1 MVPLLESISDDS
13 HSTTTFK
20 NLSNGT
26 PMPSVDLTLTSRPR
40 RLLYL
45 ADALYPPLSAH
56 PEHPDIFL
64 QRILQLAWT
73 ATIRSFSYTTT
84 LYIGEQYHTGRCY
97 VGEAARAFSGPTV
110 QIHIDPHDAV
120 RDLFAQS
127 VETLAS
133 LRNTTVVANGISG
146 IDRKEGGFNV
156 TIVYERQPSN
166 ESCKARC
173 ETCCPIPIESPQSDS
188 ILSGLLLCICHSPD
202 DKLHARLDLGDTGID
217 LQLVT
222 SLLHSFNQALS
233 SMDGSPAQTIG
244 SLELCSSQDRDL
256 IAGFTGTLAPPQ
268 DALLHDLG
276 FRHVQISPDAQAVC
290 SWNGNLTYRE
300 LEERTCRLAHW
311 LVGEGVGPSIFVSCA
326 FYKSTWA
333 VVARLAVLM
342 AGGAYVC
349 VNGSDPPTYLN
360 SVLERT
366 RIKIM
371 LTSAGDKDRFSSQ
384 VETVFEVSEASLS
397 TLPMVYGPPASD
409 VTPTDPCVV
418 LFTSGSTGNPKAIVQ
433 EHRSYASALTD
444 YLRVMEMGPH
454 SRMFQFDAYAFD
466 ISNND
471 FLAPLMAGGCCCVPT
486 VSLSIDALMN
496 DMNALQANI
505 MFVTPSV
512 AIDIDPDRVPTLKIM
527 CIGGEPVSDAVL
539 SKWLHRVQVVNQYGM
554 GEIASLCAYNRNLQI
569 GRGAVVGRP
578 ATGAIWIVSPDNPEQ
593 LMLVGAV
600 GELLVEGPHL
610 SQGYLDH
617 VSGKSENFLST
628 APAWMAQL
636 HPDRPNHRLYRSG
649 DLGRWNHDETIELI
663 GRKDSMLKLDGA
675 RVEAEQ
681 VEYVLRHNLMTG
693 DAAIVDVL
701 GVADGLGDPT
711 LVVYLY
717 LTSNPMNLESGPIE
731 EMQFR
736 PISDRH
742 AVHTVT
748 RSLSDAVSK
757 NLPTYYIPSLYLLID
772 RVPRT
777 KSNKTD
783 RRKLHMLGQAYY
795 MEHRGELRDI
805 TVWPEW
811 E

>member
-1 MVPLLESISDDS
+1 
-13 HSTTTFK
+13 
-20 NLSNGT
+20 
-26 PMPSVDLTLTSRPR
+26 
-40 RLLYL
+40 
-45 ADALYPPLSAH
+45 
-56 PEHPDIFL
+56 
-64 QRILQLAWT
+64 
-73 ATIRSFSYTTT
+73 
-84 LYIGEQYHTGRCY
+84 
-97 VGEAARAFSGPTV
+97 
-110 QIHIDPHDAV
+110 
-120 RDLFAQS
+120 
-127 VETLAS
+127 
-133 LRNTTVVANGISG
+133 
-146 IDRKEGGFNV
+146 
-156 TIVYERQPSN
+156 
-166 ESCKARC
+166 
-173 ETCCPIPIESPQSDS
+173 
-188 ILSGLLLCICHSPD
+188 
-202 DKLHARLDLGDTGID
+202 
-217 LQLVT
+217 
-222 SLLHSFNQALS
+222 
-233 SMDGSPAQTIG
+233 
-244 SLELCSSQDRDL
+244 
-256 IAGFTGTLAPPQ
+256 
-268 DALLHDLG
+268 
-276 FRHVQISPDAQAVC
+276 
-290 SWNGNLTYRE
+290 
-300 LEERTCRLAHW
+300 
-311 LVGEGVGPSIFVSCA
+311 
-326 FYKSTWA
+326 
-333 VVARLAVLM
+333 M

-349 VNGSDPPTYLN
+349 VDGSNPPTYLN

-371 LTSAGDKDRFSSQ
+371 LTSAGYKDRFYSR

-397 TLPMVYGPPASD
+397 TLPMVNGPPTSD

-486 VSLSIDALMN
+486 VSLTIDALMN

-512 AIDIDPDRVPTLKIM
+512 AIDIDPDRVPTLKMM

-593 LMLVGAV
+593 LMPVGAV

-628 APAWMAQL
+628 APAWMAQI

-649 DLGRWNHDETIELI
+649 DLGRWNHDGTLELI

-681 VEYVLRHNLMTG
+681 VEYVLRRNLMTG

-717 LTSNPMNLESGPIE
+717 LTSNPMNLESGSIE

-757 NLPTYYIPSLYLLID
+757 NLPTYYVPSLYLLID
-772 RVPRT
+772 CVPRT

-795 MEHRGELRDI
+795 MEHRRELRDI
-805 TVWPEW
+805 AVWPEW